1 VKTYSRLAVVL
12 LAVAGHTSIG
22 GTLIVSGNDGK
33 AVRVDG
39 SYMVDPK
46 AVPDTLVV
54 LEGKSFPPHIIGQ
67 TVVHHSV
74 SAPPSSVALSPDE
87 KIVLL
92 AAPNQ
97 IDPNDP
103 SRLRA
108 ESFLQVIAIDG
119 VDIRVLKQIPLPH
132 QPLAVAINKA
142 GTLALTV
149 QGEGELSLFSVSGQ
163 DVELL
168 KTVAIG
174 TEDAHTSSVAFTPD
188 GRWVLVTFRAQ
199 DKVGLLSVDGQE
211 VSPPRYKLATGHK
224 PYVVEI
230 APNGKFAVVGNVS
243 QTNEEREADNDSIS
257 IIDLTAPPFKVSAQQ
272 HVPLGPEGLAIS
284 PDSKWIAVSSINGS
298 NAKPASPQYHDHGIL
313 SLFRVKDGKPA
324 IAGTAWTG
332 IDSQGVL
339 FTRDGRYIILQ
350 DYMESVLSIYTVQQA
365 GPVKT
370 NIEIKMPGR
379 PSSIAAAR

>member
-1 VKTYSRLAVVL
+1 M
-12 LAVAGHTSIG
+12 G

-39 SYMVDPK
+39 SYVVDPE

-54 LEGKSFPPHIIGQ
+54 LEGKSFPPHIVGQ

-87 KIVLL
+87 KIALL

-103 SRLRA
+103 TKLRA
-108 ESFLQVIAIDG
+108 ESFLQVITIDR
-119 VDIRVLKQIPLPH
+119 VNTRVLKQIPLPH

-149 QGEGELSLFSVSGQ
+149 QAEGELSLFSINGG

-168 KTVAIG
+168 KTVVIG
-174 TEDAHTSSVAFTPD
+174 TVDAHTSAVAFTPD

-199 DKVGLLSVDGQE
+199 DKVGILSVDGQE
-211 VSPPRYKLATGHK
+211 VSPPRYELTTGHK

-230 APNGKFAVVGNVS
+230 APNGRFAVVGNVS
-243 QTNEEREADNDSIS
+243 QTNEEREADSIS
-257 IIDLTAPPFKVSAQQ
+257 IIDLTAVPFKLSAQQ
-272 HVPLGPEGLAIS
+272 HIPLGPEGLAIS

-298 NAKPASPQYHDHGIL
+298 NAKPGSPYFHDHGIL
-313 SLFRVKDGKPA
+313 SLFRLKDGKPA
-324 IAGTAWTG
+324 IVGTASTG

-350 DYMESVLSIYTVQQA
+350 DYMEGVLSTYKVRGV

-370 NIEIKMPGR
+370 NLEIKMPGR
-379 PSSIAAAR
+379 PASIAAAR